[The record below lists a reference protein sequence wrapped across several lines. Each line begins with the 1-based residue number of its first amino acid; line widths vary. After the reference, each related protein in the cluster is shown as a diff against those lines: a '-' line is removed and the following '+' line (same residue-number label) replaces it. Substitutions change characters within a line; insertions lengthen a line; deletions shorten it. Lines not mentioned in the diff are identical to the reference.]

1 MENRITTARFLPG
14 EKITYTEPLWQYDYG
29 QEIRIEGLD
38 LPDVFEVHFSNG
50 SGDAYKQLYSEGTVS
65 IPDACL
71 LKNGSLFAY
80 VYLHDTESD
89 GETEYKIVIRIQ
101 QRAKPTNAEPTP
113 VQQDIIEEAIAAL
126 ETAVRETEENV
137 EHYPK
142 IENGYWYVWDAENE
156 EWSNTGIEATG
167 PEGPQGPEGPEGPQ
181 GEDGPQGPEGPEGP
195 QGPEGPAG
203 ADGQDGQDGFS
214 TTASVS
220 KSGSTATITI
230 TDKNG
235 TTTATVDDGT
245 DGTTPDFSIGTVETL
260 PAGSDATASI
270 TGTTAEPVLNL
281 GIPQGNPG
289 EVTTAQMNAAI
300 EAAIISI
307 LPKKT
312 VTGAVASISD
322 AQPNLPLADLTA
334 QIVATQDGTGDPSP
348 QNVRAIHGFTGVN
361 VKRCKKNIFNVDLID
376 SIDTDGNGTMRN
388 GVVFSHAGTFTVDG
402 TQTENANI
410 YGKIKSGST
419 YGNIIYFTSGSPTTF
434 SKSVTIA
441 QGEELLIY
449 DGSSVATMVSSKA
462 RLSVVQIEVGS
473 ASAFEPYS
481 ATTYSVTWQTE
492 AGTVYGGYID
502 LTTGVLTITHVKIKF
517 SDIPESDLRYSNN
530 GGAWSN
536 YLFFT
541 NLSTRKRT
549 TQSQCSCY
557 NFVTSSEANVPADS
571 YILPSWNT
579 YIYIRDDSITSVSDF
594 LSNRG
599 NEEVVFEI
607 ETPQTYQLTP
617 TEVNTLL
624 GVNNIFAD
632 TGDVSVQY
640 SVDLNSLVN

>member
-14 EKITYTEPLWQYDYG
+14 EKITYTEPLWQFDYG

-195 QGPEGPAG
+195 QGPEGPTG
-203 ADGQDGQDGFS
+203 ADGQDGFS
-214 TTASVS
+214 PTASVS

-235 TTTATVDDGT
+235 TTTATIEDGT
-245 DGTTPDFSIGTVETL
+245 DGTTPDFSIGTVQTL
-260 PAGSDATASI
+260 PAGSAATASI
-270 TGTTAEPVLNL
+270 TGTTEEPILNL

-300 EAAIISI
+300 QSAILNI

-312 VTGAVASISD
+312 VSGAVASFSD
-322 AQPNLPLADLTA
+322 AEAGYPLVNLEAS
-334 QIVATQDGTGDPSP
+334 IVPQQAGSGDPSP
-348 QNVRAIHGFTGVN
+348 SNPRAISGFSSGTIT
-361 VKRCKKNIFNVDLID
+361 RCGKNLF
-376 SIDTDGNGTMRN
+376 NGTDVLNAYVSTTIVANAITRTCYCKCNPNTTYTVSKTAGQRFGVAYTKELPAN
-388 GVVFSHAGTFTVDG
+388 GVTVYGAIAYNTNASITFTTGADAAYLVAYVYHGSFDSG
-402 TQTENANI
+402 TAD
-410 YGKIKSGST
+410 
-419 YGNIIYFTSGSPTTF
+419 
-434 SKSVTIA
+434 A
-441 QGEELLIY
+441 M
-449 DGSSVATMVSSKA
+449 VAS
-462 RLSVVQIEVGS
+462 VQIEVGS
-473 ASAFEPYS
+473 SATPYEAYS
-481 ATTYSVTWQTE
+481 AQT
-492 AGTVYGGYID
+492 ATVQFGQTVYGGTWKASVGKCNETWRYLKLKWGDGTGATD
-502 LTTGVLTITHVKIKF
+502 LGDNI
-517 SDIPESDLRYSNN
+517 
-530 GGAWSN
+530 
-536 YLFFT
+536 
-541 NLSTRKRT
+541 RKRFSLSENVDSNT
-549 TQSQCSCY
+549 RQNSKCSCATWSTQY
-557 NFVTSSEANVPADS
+557 SSDTVHFYLSSADQLAIVFLPENTSAD
-571 YILPSWNT
+571 
-579 YIYIRDDSITSVSDF
+579 F
-594 LSNRG
+594 
-599 NEEVVFEI
+599 EFEI
-607 ETPQTYQLTP
+607 CYPLATP
-617 TEVNTLL
+617 TEISVEPVNFTARD
-624 GVNNIFAD
+624 GVNNIFSN
-632 TGDVSVQY
+632 TGDTSVTYGASLQ
-640 SVDLNSLVN
+640 SLVNE